1 MAAILAAQELS
12 KVESDF
18 ALLSLKLAKESEQ
31 RSIEAANE
39 KAKYE
44 AEQAQIASLLREK
57 ASNAEIFRSEKLQ
70 VISEAISQ

>member
-1 MAAILAAQELS
+1 MAALLAAQELS

-44 AEQAQIASLLREK
+44 DAQQAALK
-57 ASNAEIFRSEKLQ
+57 A
-70 VISEAISQ
+70 

>member
-1 MAAILAAQELS
+1 MAALLAAQELS

-18 ALLSLKLAKESEQ
+18 TLLSLKLAKESEQ

-44 AEQAQIASLLREK
+44 AEQA
-57 ASNAEIFRSEKLQ
+57 
-70 VISEAISQ
+70 